1 MRGKQ
6 KTGQAKIEAAKRR
19 THSLEVKLQV
29 LQEIKAGTS
38 VADVCRAF
46 GLARTTVELWRK
58 SFAAGGYE
66 ALIAKASGRK
76 KAEVKKEDPR
86 REAVLAL
93 KQAHPEYG
101 TRRIRDVLKR
111 FEAIG
116 ISETEVRRTLHE
128 AGLLEAQPPAE
139 QRAHPER
146 RFERAE
152 PNQLW
157 QSDIFTFL
165 LRRHERIYLAAFMD
179 DHSRYIV
186 GHALARHQRSVLVM
200 EALARGIARYGTP
213 KEVLTDQ
220 GRQYTAWRGTT
231 EFEEELRRNGIR
243 HVKSRP
249 QHPQTLGKIERFWKT
264 LWDECLSRTVFADFE
279 DCSKRVGLFIDGYNF
294 QRPHQALEGLVP
306 ADRFFR
312 AAAHVRAAVEAAV
325 EENALRLSKQQVP
338 EKPFYI
344 IGKLGDHEMSIA
356 AGRDGVRVKVGKEE
370 VQTIRYAKEESN
382 EEISSRFANPGEAAA
397 PATAAADA
405 EMAFEE
411 AGAGRDR
418 AAADA
423 DDPERAERGE
433 AGDGGDYRG
442 TDLEGTLLPV
452 GGAGLEG
459 GAGIDG
465 AGHRPGAAGGD
476 DDAAVAAGRE
486 GESAGEGE
494 AATGEAAH
502 ADAQGAQA
510 GPDEDGAGQTALD
523 LAWAVYLNQLGQYGA
538 GYEESAVYDRIAEL
552 DERGSWELSWPRK
565 LAGESAPGD
574 AGQSEVIDEQELHAA
589 AGSAGGAAGEI
600 PDNPASAEWGAD
612 GERGGGEA
620 GALAQSIPDGDA
632 QGLAGDD
639 RGAGAETAWAFADA
653 GEGAAACGGEGAA
666 AAREREAAAT
676 GGDDRPADGSG
687 ERDPARERADAVD
700 EDEEETRGRKQ

>member
-6 KTGQAKIEAAKRR
+6 KTGKAKGVAPKRN

-29 LQEIKAGTS
+29 LQEIKSGTT

-66 ALIAKASGRK
+66 ALFPKASGRK
-76 KAEVKKEDPR
+76 KQEAKEEDPR
-86 REAVLAL
+86 REAVIAL
-93 KQAHPEYG
+93 KKAHPSYG
-101 TRRIRDVLKR
+101 SRRIRDVLKR

-128 AGLLEAQPPAE
+128 AGLLEAQAPVE
-139 QRAHPER
+139 KREHPVR

-165 LRRHERIYLAAFMD
+165 LRRHERIYMAAFMD

-186 GHALARHQRSVLVM
+186 GYALARHQRSVLVM
-200 EALARGIARYGTP
+200 EALARGIAKYGTP
-213 KEVLTDQ
+213 REVLTDQ

-231 EFEEELRRNGIR
+231 EFEEELRRNGIA

-264 LWDECLSRTVFADFE
+264 LWDECISRTVFSDFE
-279 DCSKRVGLFIDGYNF
+279 DCVKRIGLFIDGYNF

-306 ADRFFR
+306 ADRYFR

-325 EENALRLSKQQVP
+325 QENALRLSKQQVP

-356 AGRDGVRVKVGKEE
+356 AGRDGVRVKVGNEKA
-370 VQTIRYAKEESN
+370 QTIRYAKEDGN
-382 EEISSRFANPGEAAA
+382 EETRSRYPSTAQAA
-397 PATAAADA
+397 AAADA
-405 EMAFEE
+405 EVAPEE

-423 DDPERAERGE
+423 DDLERAEWGE
-433 AGDGGDYRG
+433 AGDGGDSGGR
-442 TDLEGTLLPV
+442 DIEGALLPT
-452 GGAGLEG
+452 GGTGIEG
-459 GAGIDG
+459 GIGIDG
-465 AGHRPGAAGGD
+465 AGSGPGQANGD
-476 DDAAVAAGRE
+476 DDETFAIGRE
-486 GESAGEGE
+486 GEVTGEGQAPAGE
-494 AATGEAAH
+494 AAAIDT
-502 ADAQGAQA
+502 QGIEA
-510 GPDEDGAGQTALD
+510 GPDEIGAGEAAGQALD
-523 LAWAVYLNQLGQYGA
+523 LAWAVYLNQLGQHGA

-552 DERGSWELSWPRK
+552 DERGSWELKWPRK
-565 LAGESAPGD
+565 LAGAEAPGD
-574 AGQSEVIDEQELHAA
+574 AAREGVSDEQELHAA
-589 AGSAGGAAGEI
+589 AGGAGE
-600 PDNPASAEWGAD
+600 PAGTLSNDITGNERGAD
-612 GERGGGEA
+612 GERGGREA
-620 GALAQSIPDGDA
+620 GAVAESIPDGDA
-632 QGLAGDD
+632 QGIAGDD
-639 RGAGAETAWAFADA
+639 RGAGAEAARAFADA
-653 GEGAAACGGEGAA
+653 GEGEATLGGEREAIEG
-666 AAREREAAAT
+666 EREAAAA
-676 GGDDRPADGSG
+676 GGDDRPVDGSG
-687 ERDPARERADAVD
+687 ERDLARAGADAID
-700 EDEEETRGRKQ
+700 EDEEEVRGRK